1 MKINIAIAASCYA
14 ALIMC
19 ASAGNA
25 KNSNYRGSAGPR
37 NRGAILFAVRRNFFR
52 RFFLDEI
59 AAFNVC
65 LSGDLKSETLSV
77 ACNGNPTE
85 FKLQIR
91 GDGLK
96 AFKVLEISSAS
107 GNINAEIKNLRLSP
121 EKNSKALESAASE
134 RGKPARDKIGYAYV
148 DGKDVIVPLDSME
161 KDFANDFHP
170 SPKEEM
176 LPEKRLNSS
185 GEVFVNAEKGNDSNS
200 GSFAYP
206 KETISSAV
214 NSGASEIVLQENGS
228 RFKSENLNASGKNI
242 ILRASG
248 NVIIK

>member
-1 MKINIAIAASCYA
+1 
-14 ALIMC
+14 
-19 ASAGNA
+19 
-25 KNSNYRGSAGPR
+25 
-37 NRGAILFAVRRNFFR
+37 
-52 RFFLDEI
+52 
-59 AAFNVC
+59 
-65 LSGDLKSETLSV
+65 
-77 ACNGNPTE
+77 
-85 FKLQIR
+85 
-91 GDGLK
+91 
-96 AFKVLEISSAS
+96 
-107 GNINAEIKNLRLSP
+107 
-121 EKNSKALESAASE
+121 
-134 RGKPARDKIGYAYV
+134 
-148 DGKDVIVPLDSME
+148 ME